1 LFLAIVM
8 QKPPHPRDASRRE
21 FVRAGFR
28 YALLTGL
35 AAVSAVLFKRG
46 GGKLSGQTCSNQGIC
61 GGCGAFTNCGLPQAL
76 SAKEFQLQNRHH
88 KEAA

>member
-21 FVRAGFR
+21 FVREGFR

-35 AAVSAVLFKRG
+35 AAVSAVLFKRS
-46 GGKLSGQTCSNQGIC
+46 GKLSGQTCSNLGIC
-61 GGCGAFTNCGLPQAL
+61 GGCGDFTNCGLPQAL
-76 SAKEFQLQNRHH
+76 SAKEFQRQTRSR

>member
-21 FVRAGFR
+21 FVREGFR

-35 AAVSAVLFKRG
+35 ATASAVLFQRS

-61 GGCGAFTNCGLPQAL
+61 GGCGGFTNCGLPQAL
-76 SAKEFQLQNRHH
+76 SAKEFQRQARNR